1 MKKELLLSFC
11 RGKMWVE
18 CRTNVALYLLCY
30 RLKGG
35 GLERKWKSFLVFA
48 HRDPPFLLLMPRLE
62 WLMHEMPRPSV
73 VNGKKEMYCIFS
85 YCVFCN
91 VMCFLA
97 RLIPIIQSNFG
108 LPTTWMENWHHL
120 HTKARIMTTTT
131 SRRKYCNA
139 LKKLPAKNPI
149 PWYSLM
155 TQFTTI
161 EDELLCV

>member
-1 MKKELLLSFC
+1 MSHKC
-11 RGKMWVE
+11 RAFTCFAIDWREEDQRGNEK
-18 CRTNVALYLLCY
+18 AF
-30 RLKGG
+30 
-35 GLERKWKSFLVFA
+35 SFLLIQTET
-48 HRDPPFLLLMPRLE
+48 PLLLMPRLE

>member
-1 MKKELLLSFC
+1 MSHKCRALPALLQTEGRRTREEMKKLSRFC
-11 RGKMWVE
+11 S
-18 CRTNVALYLLCY
+18 Y
-30 RLKGG
+30 RP
-35 GLERKWKSFLVFA
+35 R
-48 HRDPPFLLLMPRLE
+48 PPLLLMPRLE